1 MSVSIVYED
10 VYIFGQSKKTLILLF
25 NSANLEVK
33 ILLASN

>member
-10 VYIFGQSKKTLILLF
+10 VYIFGQSKKNLILLF